1 VSAHPDVKYIFEAH
15 PIWELAALGENDSH
29 RLSNVQATA
38 PIIKA
43 VREWFENQQGPSLT
57 VEKNPRNT
65 LRVPYITS
73 IFPEAKIIHIV
84 RDGRDVACSLLPGIG
99 SAEWMHLKPPNW
111 KALLVEEPITRC
123 AMVWRDIMEI
133 ALADLSSIP
142 HLMVKYEDMVLAPEN
157 VAKTILNYL
166 GLSWDF
172 RVQEF
177 CRHIQ
182 NSTRNSYHAQYS
194 TAWYR
199 DNHSIRVGRWKENL
213 DATQQELI
221 QDILR
226 NTLGKL
232 GYLDET
238 VRT

>member
-1 VSAHPDVKYIFEAH
+1 
-15 PIWELAALGENDSH
+15 
-29 RLSNVQATA
+29 VQATA

-43 VREWFENQQGPSLT
+43 VREWFENAGPSLT
-57 VEKNPRNT
+57 VGKPAEY
-65 LRVPYITS
+65 VAIPYITS

-84 RDGRDVACSLLPGIG
+84 RDGRDGCSLLPGIG

-111 KALLVEEPITRC
+111 KTLLSEEPITRC
-123 AMVWRDIMEI
+123 AMVWRDIVEI
-133 ALADLSSIP
+133 ALSDLSSVP

-157 VAKTILNYL
+157 VAKIILNYL
-166 GLSWDF
+166 GLSWDS

-213 DATQQELI
+213 DARQQALVQE
-221 QDILR
+221 ILG